1 MISVERLREL
11 LEYDGER
18 LIWKV
23 TRPGTAAKGRPAGS
37 LVSFPH
43 GLKYMRLKI
52 DGQCHRAHRVIWAL
66 VYGEWPANH
75 IDHIDGNGLN
85 NRIENLRDVDPA
97 GNAKN
102 RKRYD
107 RNTSGF
113 SGVTW
118 REGRKRWLSRIRVNG
133 RLIHL
138 GYFVELEDAR
148 DARSKAEALYG
159 FHPNHG
165 ESRRMNIDTLATTSQ
180 HIALGIG
187 GGK

>member
-1 MISVERLREL
+1 MISVDRLREM

-23 TRPGTAAKGRPAGS
+23 TRPGTAAKGRQAGF
-37 LVSFPH
+37 LVVFPH

-52 DGQCHRAHRVIWAL
+52 DGRLHQAHRVIWAL
-66 VYGEWPANH
+66 VYGSWPVNH

-85 NRIENLRDVDPA
+85 NRIENLRDVDAA

-107 RNTSGF
+107 RNTSGV

-118 REGRKRWLSRIRVNG
+118 SKNRSRWVARIRVNG

-138 GYFVELEDAR
+138 GSFTDLSDASN
-148 DARSKAEALYG
+148 ARSKAEASYG

-165 ESRRMNIDTLATTSQ
+165 ESRRMNRDELAATSR